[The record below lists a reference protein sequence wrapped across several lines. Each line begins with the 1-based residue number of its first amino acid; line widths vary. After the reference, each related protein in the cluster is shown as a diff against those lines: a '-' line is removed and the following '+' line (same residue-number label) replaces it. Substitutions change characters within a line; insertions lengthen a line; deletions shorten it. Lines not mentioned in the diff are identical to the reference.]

1 MINSPVRAPAE
12 LAEAVRLGLNMNL
25 ESEQEIDFLDPL
37 VRDREPAAGIIG
49 VRINPVVGA
58 GAIAM
63 TSTATLK
70 SKFGLPFTPETRQD
84 HDNHTTV

>member
-58 GAIAM
+58 GAIEPAAAGH
-63 TSTATLK
+63 TEAPGAEGLEGG
-70 SKFGLPFTPETRQD
+70 SKGLGMYR
-84 HDNHTTV
+84 